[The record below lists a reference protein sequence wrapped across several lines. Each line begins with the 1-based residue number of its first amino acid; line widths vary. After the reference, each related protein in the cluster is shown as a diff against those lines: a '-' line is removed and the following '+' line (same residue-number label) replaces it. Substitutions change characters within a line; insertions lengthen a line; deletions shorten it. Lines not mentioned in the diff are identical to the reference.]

1 MFSGT
6 ILRTVLASELADFRK
21 LVQRVYDTMTQDVSD
36 VLTNEHLQL
45 SEVSKEK
52 HTLYSDRISRAVDEV
67 YDICPDFDLNEYYTN
82 PDYLNKLFP
91 LEDEVRKV
99 LLVLR
104 ITQHFIV
111 KKFYVTI
118 SKLILQSVIQQ
129 LKYVL
134 NFQKQKINC
143 KVIAGNF
150 NYLFML
156 CVVQYYK
163 YLLLLLMWLMLNYEL
178 HMISMCFFVIF
189 R

>member
-1 MFSGT
+1 M
-6 ILRTVLASELADFRK
+6 
-21 LVQRVYDTMTQDVSD
+21 QRVYDTMTQDVSD

-52 HTLYSDRISRAVDEV
+52 HAPYSDKISRAVDEV
-67 YDICPDFDLNEYYTN
+67 ICPDFDLNEYYTN

-99 LLVLR
+99 LLVLK
-104 ITQHFIV
+104 ITQQFIV

-118 SKLILQSVIQQ
+118 NKLISKIVIQQ

-134 NFQKQKINC
+134 NFQKKKIKC

-150 NYLFML
+150 NYLLML
-156 CVVQYYK
+156 YVIQYYR
-163 YLLLLLMWLMLNYEL
+163 YLLLLMMWLMLNYEL